1 MEAIKVNLIPN
12 GIPEACHA
20 SQYDEGRQI
29 RLDLF
34 DGLTPYTIQ
43 AGDTFKL
50 NVRKPDNH
58 VITETVSGTAG
69 NTYLVIDTTEQMTAV
84 TGENLCEIRVEN
96 DGDNIG
102 SLNFIMQVEK
112 DVIANGI
119 PSESVIEDLQELI
132 DEAIGDNYYNK
143 SETDALLAQKAD
155 VTDLLDLLPTD
166 NASGALAN
174 FTDGAD
180 NVPVKALSVEFAAS
194 QNLHGQSAPY
204 PAGGSRNKWAY
215 GDQSVTGTYKA
226 VELTTPL
233 PAGTYTLS
241 AKISSTYT
249 TVAARFR
256 KADASALVAVT
267 LTPASPNRSSAVVE
281 LTEPA
286 YFVYL
291 YSANGQSGYTATWS
305 DIQLESGNQAT
316 DYVPYSNICPITP
329 VNTINVT
336 RTGKNLLNKSA
347 YSFVNVNNII
357 WGGSAQGAPDG
368 TFKLKAGNYVF
379 SVSVSCNGL
388 YVIGESGNIAVKY
401 NSTFIAFTID
411 EEKAIKLMAYK
422 SGVTQAD
429 ILSYNY
435 QLEVGSTATAYE
447 AYNGVT
453 KTLNLG
459 GDYYGGEVDALSGE
473 ITENYG
479 KIVFDGSQANT
490 EFAFYTQNDKNRIAW
505 TPYQTLGKVGSKA
518 FKSDKLATSNSYVG
532 MPDEWTVANSGEF
545 VARCFI
551 GVPNTITSVA
561 DWQAYV
567 TSNPITL
574 LYEVATPAI
583 EQASN
588 AIELN
593 TLLGDNN
600 IFSDAGDVD
609 VTIRADIALYIQK
622 MLDGNVNRSLGA
634 NPSILRTGAISTDI
648 EVREPVEPDS
658 EPVELER
665 EVDEQPENEGN
676 DNEER

>member
-12 GIPEACHA
+12 GIPEACHT
-20 SQYDEGRQI
+20 SQYDVGRQI

-96 DGDNIG
+96 GGDNIG

-119 PSESVIEDLQELI
+119 PSESVIEDLEYLI
-132 DEAIGDNYYNK
+132 SEAIGDNYYTK
-143 SETDALLAQKAD
+143 TETDELLAQKAD

-166 NASGALAN
+166 NASGAIAN
-174 FTDGAD
+174 FTDGA
-180 NVPVKALSVEFAAS
+180 NNIPVKALSVEFAAS
-194 QNLHGQSAPY
+194 QASGTPTPSAP
-204 PAGGSRNKWAY
+204 
-215 GDQSVTGTYKA
+215 
-226 VELTTPL
+226 
-233 PAGTYTLS
+233 
-241 AKISSTYT
+241 I
-249 TVAARFR
+249 
-256 KADASALVAVT
+256 
-267 LTPASPNRSSAVVE
+267 
-281 LTEPA
+281 
-286 YFVYL
+286 
-291 YSANGQSGYTATWS
+291 
-305 DIQLESGNQAT
+305 
-316 DYVPYSNICPITP
+316 PITP
-329 VNTINVT
+329 VNLVKVT
-336 RTGKNLLNKSA
+336 RTGKNL
-347 YSFVNVNNII
+347 
-357 WGGSAQGAPDG
+357 
-368 TFKLKAGNYVF
+368 
-379 SVSVSCNGL
+379 C
-388 YVIGESGNIAVKY
+388 GEMI
-401 NSTFIAFTID
+401 
-411 EEKAIKLMAYK
+411 
-422 SGVTQAD
+422 
-429 ILSYNY
+429 YNY
-435 QLEVGSTATAYE
+435 TVNSSGKIVITGGANSLAIAPIKNGQTYTLTTDDTNFVGGYFTEKPAPNSVTYNEGRIVSNNKTFTAPFDGWVAFRTSLDYTTPQLEVGSTATAYE

-459 GDYYGGEVDALSGE
+459 GDYYGGSVDKDGNITLTRKIVDMGDLSWSYVPQNDLFSTYAISDLEVLPWDTVLEGKFLCECGKAKAPNTAWSNL
-473 ITENYG
+473 ENYEYG
-479 KIVFDGSQANT
+479 TLNGRIRFKDNHFTDAALFRNSVAGNKIM
-490 EFAFYTQNDKNRIAW
+490 Y
-505 TPYQTLGKVGSKA
+505 P
-518 FKSDKLATSNSYVG
+518 LAT
-532 MPDEWTVANSGEF
+532 
-545 VARCFI
+545 
-551 GVPNTITSVA
+551 
-561 DWQAYV
+561 
-567 TSNPITL
+567 PIVL
-574 LYEVATPAI
+574 
-583 EQASN
+583 QASN